1 MVRTSLDRSTRGP
14 ACCSALCIVSPSRS
28 RKPMPIPTPFVW
40 SDLKVLP
47 EWVDENKHMN
57 VAFYLKAFDDA
68 FYGVYRHWGLDFAE
82 VQARGFTTFAAEN
95 HITYQAELLLGER
108 FSVDTILLD
117 FDRKRIR
124 WFNIMKKTDGSI
136 AATCE
141 WLLLFMNF
149 HERRVATMPDEFFNK
164 LAEIKA
170 AHDTLPRPP
179 QAGRGISIGNKRT

>member
-1 MVRTSLDRSTRGP
+1 MAIP
-14 ACCSALCIVSPSRS
+14 A
-28 RKPMPIPTPFVW
+28 PFVW
-40 SDLKVLP
+40 SDLEVLP
-47 EWVDENKHMN
+47 AWVDENKHMN

-124 WFNIMKKTDGSI
+124 WFNIMRKTDGSI

-149 HERRVATMPDEFFNK
+149 HERRVATMPDEFFNR
-164 LAEIKA
+164 LGEIKA
-170 AHDTLPRPP
+170 VHDTLPRPP
-179 QAGRGISIGNKRT
+179 QAGRGISIGNKRV

>member
-1 MVRTSLDRSTRGP
+1 MAIP
-14 ACCSALCIVSPSRS
+14 A
-28 RKPMPIPTPFVW
+28 PFVW
-40 SDLKVLP
+40 SDLQVLP
-47 EWVDENKHMN
+47 AWVDENKHMN

-95 HITYQAELLLGER
+95 HITYQAELLLDER
-108 FSVDTILLD
+108 FSVETILLD

-170 AHDTLPRPP
+170 VHDTLPRPP
-179 QAGRGISIGNKRT
+179 QAGRGISIGNKRTG